1 MIEYS
6 LTHRSAFFDMKLRCV
21 KIIAMQC
28 RAERAYII
36 GHSRCVWRDRHI
48 IAVHEVDVLP
58 L

>member
-1 MIEYS
+1 MEYS

-48 IAVHEVDVLP
+48 IAVHKVDVLP